1 MWQRAAEH
9 YTEIKD
15 IKLVFKNSHQMNTEF
30 VVSFFGKL
38 TCEQSVS
45 LLKDMMSRGPQ
56 NMQTCV
62 EVAKKYH
69 TTNSVLNT

>member
-9 YTEIKD
+9 YTEIND
-15 IKLVFKNSHQMNTEF
+15 IKRVFKNSHQMNPEF
-30 VVSFFGKL
+30 VVSYFGKL
-38 TCEQSVS
+38 TREQSIS

-69 TTNSVLNT
+69 D